1 MAKRRTRKQKEF
13 AKHPVTISWKPSS
26 SASGSEAKKT
36 SFEPNVKRQIQKYP
50 KPEKLKSLRT
60 QNSDYTGKI
69 SNLASIKK
77 DVARSLI
84 LALIILAS
92 EVVLYLLW

>member
-1 MAKRRTRKQKEF
+1 MTKRRTRKQKDL
-13 AKHPVTISWKPSS
+13 AKHTFTISWKP
-26 SASGSEAKKT
+26 EAKKT
-36 SFEPNVKRQIQKYP
+36 DSEPSVKRQIQKYP

-92 EVVLYLLW
+92 EVVLYLLWRKT